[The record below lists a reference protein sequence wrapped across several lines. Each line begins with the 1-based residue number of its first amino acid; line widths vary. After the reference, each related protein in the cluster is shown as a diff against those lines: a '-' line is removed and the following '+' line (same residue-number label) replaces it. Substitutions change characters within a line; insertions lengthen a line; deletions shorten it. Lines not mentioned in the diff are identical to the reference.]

1 VREKTL
7 FPPRVVSELCV
18 VLETRSLNAE
28 TFIGLAGVPGTPS
41 SPPIPNHP
49 QPRGS
54 LFKTLVDTLPLD
66 HLPRMRPATSRS
78 SSEGIIAPPLRSPS
92 LHPDGPPSPYM
103 RTLNDLPPSP
113 GIPRH
118 PSDMLSPGF
127 QLAPPPR
134 RVSSPSNTAGT
145 GSNRLNIRRTTM
157 PMPVGGFDKDR

>member
-1 VREKTL
+1 M
-7 FPPRVVSELCV
+7 
-18 VLETRSLNAE
+18 ETGPLNAE
-28 TFIGLAGVPGTPS
+28 TLIGLVGVPNTPS
-41 SPPIPNHP
+41 SPSKTHP

-54 LFKTLVDTLPLD
+54 LFKTLVDALPLD

-113 GIPRH
+113 GISRYS
-118 PSDMLSPGF
+118 SDTLSPSF

-134 RVSSPSNTAGT
+134 RVPSPSAMGGT
-145 GSNRLNIRRTTM
+145 GSSRVNVRRATM
-157 PMPVGGFDKDR
+157 PVNEFDRDN

>member
-1 VREKTL
+1 MREKIL
-7 FPPRVVSELCV
+7 FPPRVVSEPYV
-18 VLETRSLNAE
+18 VLETRLLNTE

-41 SPPIPNHP
+41 TPSVAHLP

-54 LFKTLVDTLPLD
+54 LFKTLVDNLPLD

-78 SSEGIIAPPLRSPS
+78 SSEGIIAPPLKSPS

-103 RTLNDLPPSP
+103 RALNDLPPSP

-118 PSDMLSPGF
+118 PSDMLSAGF

-134 RVSSPSNTAGT
+134 RVSSPSGMAGP
-145 GSNRLNIRRTTM
+145 GSNRLNIRRSTM
-157 PMPVGGFDKDR
+157 PVPVDGFDKDS